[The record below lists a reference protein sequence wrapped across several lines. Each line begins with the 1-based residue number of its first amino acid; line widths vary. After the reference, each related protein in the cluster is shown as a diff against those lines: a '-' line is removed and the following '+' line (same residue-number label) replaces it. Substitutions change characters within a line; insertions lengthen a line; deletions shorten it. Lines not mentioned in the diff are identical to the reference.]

1 MLRRLRLVAVVLSC
15 LAAVL
20 MAQEFRATVSGHVT
34 DSSGAA
40 IPKVTVQLTNLGTN
54 EVAAAVTNNQG
65 IYSLPFLKPGTY
77 RLTAEVAGFK
87 KYVKDNIVLNVGDA
101 AGIDVGMEIGQN
113 TESVTVVAESLG
125 LQTESADH
133 GLVIDQK
140 RVSELPLNARNPFML
155 ALLAPGVNFSGN
167 QIYQRPFDNGAIA
180 DWTVNGGLDRK
191 NEFLLDGAPNNAQAG
206 GNNIALVPPVDS
218 VQEFKIQTNSFDAAY
233 GKSSGGI
240 MNVSLKGGTNNFHGT
255 LYEFMRRNALDANSF
270 QNNAAGVPKAGHFLD
285 QYGGS
290 IGGPIIFPKLYNGR
304 NKSFFFVNYEGY
316 REGTPTPLTLSVP
329 EPEWLNGDFSKLTDS
344 QGRKIT
350 IYDPSNAVINPDGSV
365 TRQPFAGNIIPQNR
379 LNPIASKMLS
389 YFPKPNTVTPGSP
402 YGTNDLFIPGGSDN
416 LDHDA

>member
-1 MLRRLRLVAVVLSC
+1 MLRSLRPVAVLLC
-15 LAAVL
+15 LLAYA
-20 MAQEFRATVSGHVT
+20 MYGQEFRATVTGHVT
-34 DSSGAA
+34 DPSGAA
-40 IPKVTVQLTNLGTN
+40 MPKVNVQVVNLRTN
-54 EVAAAVTNNQG
+54 EVATAVTNNQG
-65 IYSLPFLKPGTY
+65 IYSLPFLAPGTY
-77 RLTAEVAGFK
+77 RLTAEFTGFK
-87 KYVKDNIVLNVGDA
+87 KYVRDSIILNVGDV
-101 AGIDVGMEIGQN
+101 AGIDIPMEVGQAN
-113 TESVTVVAESLG
+113 DAVTVTAETLG

-133 GLVIDQK
+133 GLVIDEK

-218 VQEFKIQTNSFDAAY
+218 VQEFKIQTNSYDAAY

-329 EPEWLNGDFSKLTDS
+329 EPEWLNGDFSKLADS
-344 QGRKIT
+344 RGQKIT
-350 IYDPSNAVINPDGSV
+350 I
-365 TRQPFAGNIIPQNR
+365 
-379 LNPIASKMLS
+379 
-389 YFPKPNTVTPGSP
+389 
-402 YGTNDLFIPGGSDN
+402 
-416 LDHDA
+416 